1 MQSYRGES
9 DSYQPVIS
17 RVLFFTVDGGI
28 GDALLGDIVGV
39 VVKADGK
46 SFLAAVGKT
55 TTVYPAKIPRVGKSA
70 GKVSPSRLS

>member
-70 GKVSPSRLS
+70 RKVSPSRLS